1 MVAGA
6 LLGGGA
12 GAKAGEVAPAGAP
25 SPEVITSVR
34 QFWRITG
41 DAKQQSYHVQLEFV
55 VCYYDPEWHLLW
67 ALGDDGVSYILCG
80 EKRFPIG
87 PGQRILVDGLMS
99 PAIGLSVD
107 KADIKVLADHVSLQP
122 LAWQFKAKAE
132 AAARL
137 PTQLVWMEGFVN
149 REAEI
154 DRTHVLLDMTVG
166 GDPVQARVLLPNV
179 SPALQCE
186 SAFVQV
192 QGVLVPNETPAGQLS
207 ALALWV
213 ARPEDVKIK
222 GRLGTDPR
230 FNQAQVPIEMLP
242 SLAPD
247 RFVRVVGA
255 VWSQEPGHS
264 LTIRDDTGQ
273 VEILTGQ
280 TEPSPVGARVE
291 AIGYPATQGGK
302 WMLREGL
309 YRLLRDGTAIPV
321 LPSKLRLTEQ
331 VLELGNEQA
340 ARGQRVQLFGVVTW
354 ANPEV
359 PFFFMNDASG
369 GIRVLLD
376 ENRSPAVSCV
386 QGNTVEVKGVSAASD
401 FAPVV
406 KATDVTVAGSLGLP
420 EARTVTLEQ
429 ALTGIEEGQWIE
441 LRGYLREIGGDGPWA
456 CLRLTAAAGEFT
468 AYLPPSDQLA
478 ALVGSVVRLRG
489 VCSAVAND
497 RRELVGIRLWVPSLS
512 PDFVQVEQAAPADPF
527 SVPERFIAGL
537 RQFST
542 LEVLNRR
549 VRISG
554 VVLLQISGR
563 YLYLQDETGS
573 LQVLSRDTT
582 PLVPGDRAEVVGF
595 PGREGRR
602 LVLREAVCRRLAAGA
617 EPPPTAVDTAGVI
630 RDDLDGHLVRVAG
643 VLLNATN
650 EDKKARLLIQADKVV
665 FEAILDLGGDG
676 GGQLRLVPG
685 SRLALTGVYQIQF
698 DEYRYPRAF
707 QVQLRS
713 SRDIQVLS
721 QPSWW
726 TQRRALAAVGLFA
739 LGAALGIGSMLTLR
753 GRVRRQSAQIR
764 A

>member
-1 MVAGA
+1 MALMVAGA

-12 GAKAGEVAPAGAP
+12 GAKAGEVAPAG

-55 VCYYDPEWHLLW
+55 VCYYDPEWKLLW
-67 ALGDDGVSYILCG
+67 ALGDDGVSYIQCG
-80 EKRFPIG
+80 EKRFPIE

-107 KADIKVLADHVSLQP
+107 KADIKVLADHVPLQP
-122 LAWQFKAKAE
+122 LAWQFKGKAE
-132 AAARL
+132 AATRL

-166 GDPVQARVLLPNV
+166 GGPVQTRVLLPNL
-179 SPALQCE
+179 SPAPQCE

-192 QGVLVPNETPAGQLS
+192 QGVLVPNMTTAGQLS

-213 ARPEDVKIK
+213 ARPEDVKVK
-222 GRLGTDPR
+222 GWLGTDPR
-230 FNQAQVPIEMLP
+230 FNEAQVSIEMLP
-242 SLAPD
+242 KLAAD
-247 RFVRVVGA
+247 RIVRVEGT

-264 LTIRDDTGQ
+264 LTLRDDTGQ
-273 VEILTGQ
+273 VVILTGQ
-280 TEPSPVGARVE
+280 TEPVPAGARVE
-291 AIGYPATQGGK
+291 AIGYPVVQGDK
-302 WMLREGL
+302 WQLREGL
-309 YRLLRDGTAIPV
+309 YRLRRDGTATPV
-321 LPSKLRLTEQ
+321 RPSKLRLAEQ

-354 ANPEV
+354 ANPAV
-359 PFFFMNDASG
+359 PFFYMNDASG
-369 GIRVLLD
+369 GIRVVLD
-376 ENRSPAVSCV
+376 GNRNPVLACLH
-386 QGNTVEVKGVSAASD
+386 GNTVEVKGVSAASD

-406 KATDVTVAGSLGLP
+406 KATDVTVAGSLSLP
-420 EARTVTLEQ
+420 EARAVTLEQ

-441 LRGYLREIGGDGPWA
+441 LRGYLREIGRDGPWA

-478 ALVGSVVRLRG
+478 ALLGSVVRVRG
-489 VCSAVAND
+489 VCSAIANE
-497 RRELVGIRLWVPSLS
+497 RRELVGIRLWVPSFS
-512 PDFVQVEQAAPADPF
+512 PDYVQVEQAAPADPF

-542 LEVLNRR
+542 LEALNRR

-554 VVLLQISGR
+554 VVLLQIPGR
-563 YLYLQDETGS
+563 YLYLQDETDS

-617 EPPPTAVDTAGVI
+617 EPPPTAVDTPGVV
-630 RDDLDGHLVRVAG
+630 REDLDGHLVRVAG
-643 VLLNATN
+643 VLLDTTN
-650 EDKKARLLIQADKVV
+650 QDKEMRLLIQADKAV
-665 FEAILDLGGDG
+665 FEAVLDHGGDG
-676 GGQLRLVPG
+676 GGQIRLVPG
-685 SRLALTGVYQIQF
+685 SRVALTGVYQIQF
-698 DEYRYPRAF
+698 DEYRHPRAF

-713 SRDIQVLS
+713 SRDVRVLS
-721 QPSWW
+721 RPSWW
-726 TQRRALAAVGLFA
+726 TLRRALTAMGVFA
-739 LGAALGIGSMLTLR
+739 LCTALGIGWVLTLR
-753 GRVRRQSAQIR
+753 RRGR
-764 A
+764 